1 MKNYLLELLLF
12 KNFIFLYFFS
22 EINNFKIIFVRLSV
36 KIYVTFNQK
45 KLCL

>member
-1 MKNYLLELLLF
+1 MKNYLLKLLLF
-12 KNFIFLYFFS
+12 KNFIFLYFFN